1 MNNISFTNAQD
12 FIDWVEHQ
20 RRFSPKVSLEKMRY
34 YLSLFD
40 NPHQKFSSI
49 HITGTNGKGSV
60 VAYLNSVL
68 RTAGFNVATFTSP
81 YITCFN
87 ERIRYNDQN
96 ISNEDLLR
104 IANLILSKYDII
116 EQSEYDLPTFFE
128 FITIVA
134 FIYYSEIKDLDLAII
149 EVGMGGRLDS
159 TNVITPLLSVITN
172 VSLEHTQI
180 LGDTL
185 EKIASEKLGIVK
197 ENSYL
202 VSGNIDNS
210 LVNQFDEYC
219 LKQKTKHIQTSLKKV
234 EIIKQ
239 DINSSIISLDGRILE
254 IGLAGSHQIENACC
268 AFNALNTLKELDL
281 KWKNRLTNEIL
292 DRGFKN
298 VKWQGRFETISKNPL
313 IVIDGCH
320 NIDGVKR
327 VCDFV
332 KNLNYSYKRAVI
344 SISADKELKE
354 MTSLIAKVFDE
365 IVITKYSYMRSSEV
379 DTLNELLVHPNKK
392 IIKSVQD
399 ALDYCHKEKCELTV
413 FLGSL
418 YLVSEVYNLVKP
430 LK

>member
-1 MNNISFTNAQD
+1 MIQPSLLFISGLLRNNIPTATKSIIASKLWICRVLFRWRNEYRRVD
-12 FIDWVEHQ
+12 KSRIIDTL
-20 RRFSPKVSLEKMRY
+20 KL
-34 YLSLFD
+34 
-40 NPHQKFSSI
+40 
-49 HITGTNGKGSV
+49 GV
-60 VAYLNSVL
+60 VAQELQKVFPNAVTKDKDGYL
-68 RTAGFNVATFTSP
+68 
-81 YITCFN
+81 
-87 ERIRYNDQN
+87 RIRQ
-96 ISNEDLLR
+96 EDMFYAM
-104 IANLILSKYDII
+104 IN
-116 EQSEYDLPTFFE
+116 
-128 FITIVA
+128 
-134 FIYYSEIKDLDLAII
+134 AI
-149 EVGMGGRLDS
+149 
-159 TNVITPLLSVITN
+159 
-172 VSLEHTQI
+172 
-180 LGDTL
+180 
-185 EKIASEKLGIVK
+185 
-197 ENSYL
+197 
-202 VSGNIDNS
+202 
-210 LVNQFDEYC
+210 
-219 LKQKTKHIQTSLKKV
+219 
-234 EIIKQ
+234 
-239 DINSSIISLDGRILE
+239 
-254 IGLAGSHQIENACC
+254 
-268 AFNALNTLKELDL
+268 KELDL

>member
-1 MNNISFTNAQD
+1 MNNISFTDAQE
-12 FIDWVEHQ
+12 FIEWVEHQ
-20 RRFSPKVSLEKMRY
+20 RRFSPKVSLEKMRF
-34 YLSLFD
+34 YLSLFN

-49 HITGTNGKGSV
+49 HVTGTNGKGSV
-60 VAYLNSVL
+60 VAYINSAL

-87 ERIRYNDQN
+87 ERIRYNDKN
-96 ISNEDLLR
+96 ISDTDLLR

-116 EQSEYDLPTFFE
+116 EQSEYDFPTFFE
-128 FITIVA
+128 FITILA
-134 FIYYSEIKDLDLAII
+134 FIYYSEIKDLDIAII

-159 TNVITPLLSVITN
+159 TNVITPLLSIITN
-172 VSLEHTQI
+172 VSLEHTQV

-185 EKIASEKLGIVK
+185 EKIANEKLGIVK

-202 VSGNIDNS
+202 VSGRIEDS
-210 LVNQFDEYC
+210 LVSQFDNYC
-219 LKQKTKHIQTSLKKV
+219 LKQNTIHIKTPLEKV
-234 EIIKQ
+234 EVLKQ
-239 DINSSIISLDGRILE
+239 DIHSSTILLDGKKLE
-254 IGLAGSHQIENACC
+254 IGLSGNHQVENASC
-268 AFNALNTLKELDL
+268 AYLALKTLKEIDL

-298 VKWQGRFETISKNPL
+298 VKWQGRLETISDQPL

-327 VCDFV
+327 VCEFI

-344 SISADKELKE
+344 SISADKELE
-354 MTSLIAKVFDE
+354 TMTSLISEVFDE
-365 IVITKYSYMRSSEV
+365 IVITKYTYMRSSEV
-379 DTLNELLVHPNKK
+379 DVLNDLLVHPNKK
-392 IIKSVQD
+392 IIASVSD
-399 ALDYCHKEKCELTV
+399 ALNYCRKEKCEFTI